1 MTMAAKKSTARK
13 SSAKPARAKPAARMA
28 SRKRAKKARR
38 KVPAIPRGY
47 HTATPYLVIKD
58 AAAALAFYAKAF
70 GAKEKVR
77 LTMSDGAVMHA
88 EIKIGDSMI
97 MLAEENAMWGTKSPL
112 ALGGN
117 ATHVML
123 YVKDA
128 DAFVARA
135 LRAGAA
141 IAMPLMNQFWGDRYG
156 KIADPFG
163 HVWSIATHVE
173 NVPPK
178 LMQQRADAAMKA
190 MANQ

>member
-1 MTMAAKKSTARK
+1 MATKKSTARK
-13 SSAKPARAKPAARMA
+13 SPRRPAKKSRPAAKGA
-28 SRKRAKKARR
+28 KRKTTRKSKR
-38 KVPAIPRGY
+38 KVAAIPKGY
-47 HTATPYLVIKD
+47 HTATPYLVIKG

-77 LTMSDGAVMHA
+77 MDMPDGSVMHA
-88 EIKIGDSMI
+88 EIQIGDSMV

-135 LRAGAA
+135 VAAGASVA
-141 IAMPLMNQFWGDRYG
+141 QPLANQFWGDRYG
-156 KIADPFG
+156 KVADPFG
-163 HVWSIATHVE
+163 HLWSVATHIE
-173 NVPPK
+173 DVPPK
-178 LMQQRADAAMKA
+178 QMKKRADEAMKA
-190 MANQ
+190 MAKP

>member
-1 MTMAAKKSTARK
+1 MAMKKPTARK
-13 SSAKPARAKPAARMA
+13 STAKSAKKSRPAAKA
-28 SRKRAKKARR
+28 AKKKVARKARR
-38 KVPAIPRGY
+38 KVSAIPKGY
-47 HTATPYLVIKD
+47 HTATPYLVIK
-58 AAAALAFYAKAF
+58 AAADALAFYAKAF

-77 LTMSDGAVMHA
+77 MDMPDGSVMHA
-88 EIKIGDSMI
+88 EIRIGDSMV

-135 LRAGAA
+135 VAAGASV
-141 IAMPLMNQFWGDRYG
+141 AMPLANQFWGDRYG

-163 HVWSIATHVE
+163 HVWSVGTHIE
-173 NVPPK
+173 DVPPK
-178 LMQQRADAAMKA
+178 QMKQRADEAMKA
-190 MANQ
+190 MAK